1 MAQTEVDAVVVTIQW
16 SPRKTRNTRKE
27 HEAWRR
33 FAALGFRSPFSLE
46 TAVDLSRR
54 QPREQSRS
62 PKLPFLSFPALA
74 QHVGQQPRAEMETG
88 HPLQVGEYR
97 LDRGQ

>member
-1 MAQTEVDAVVVTIQW
+1 L
-16 SPRKTRNTRKE
+16 
-27 HEAWRR
+27 
-33 FAALGFRSPFSLE
+33 LGEGIGPVGIVQLWFSRIGVHDVIGLLQNGE
-46 TAVDLSRR
+46 TVDLNRR
-54 QPREQSRS
+54 QQREQSRS